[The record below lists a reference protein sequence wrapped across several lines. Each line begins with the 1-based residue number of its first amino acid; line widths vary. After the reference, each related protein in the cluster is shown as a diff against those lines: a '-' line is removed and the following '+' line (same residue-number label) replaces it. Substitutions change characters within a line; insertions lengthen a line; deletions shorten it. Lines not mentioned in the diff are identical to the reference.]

1 MRRIFLLPI
10 AALLLGT
17 TGLAHGQADDADGAD
32 LSHRDMNALETVNN
46 TAGDML
52 EKTTKRISLMQA
64 FLKEKGELQEYRAGD
79 GGHGDM
85 NNDGKVDRTD
95 LSWNLSFD
103 QAISMAKQHDAAV
116 SHMQS
121 TETPEERRVAAYRKV
136 VKSTWEDLHHK
147 MAEVHAMSE
156 YLHEKGQFGEYQQ
169 WAREQNAEANKALIE
184 DRAQKSKE
192 AIDRQAERHE
202 TAEKTFQA
210 QQAQQKKQ
218 HEQFVK
224 NSWQQYK
231 FNQEQYSKR
240 LKYTDKYRNGYWN
253 SYSDGY
259 GDVGWGGGGWGGGW

>member
-10 AALLLGT
+10 AALLLGA
-17 TGLAHGQADDADGAD
+17 TGLAHGQADDADGGD
-32 LSHRDMNALETVNN
+32 VSHRDMNALETVNN
-46 TAGDML
+46 IAGDKL
-52 EKTTKRISLMQA
+52 EKTNKRISQMQD
-64 FLKEKGELQEYRAGD
+64 FLKEKNELQEFRTGE
-79 GGHGDM
+79 GGHGDT

-103 QAISMAKQHDAAV
+103 QALSMAKQHDAAV
-116 SHMQS
+116 SHLQS

-147 MAEVHAMSE
+147 MAEVNAMSE
-156 YLHEKGQFGEYQQ
+156 FMHEKGQFNEYQQ
-169 WAREQNAEANKALIE
+169 WARQKNAEANKALIE

-192 AIDRQAERHE
+192 AIDRQAQQHR
-202 TAEKTFQA
+202 TAEEALKAEQE
-210 QQAQQKKQ
+210 QQKKQ

-231 FNQEQYSKR
+231 FNQEQYTKR

-253 SYSDGY
+253 NYSDGY
-259 GDVGWGGGGWGGGW
+259 GDVGWGGGWGGGW

>member
-10 AALLLGT
+10 AALLFGA
-17 TGLAHGQADDADGAD
+17 TGLAYGQADDADGAD
-32 LSHRDMNALETVNN
+32 ISHRDMNALETVNN

-52 EKTTKRISLMQA
+52 EKTNKRIEMMQA
-64 FLKEKGELQEYRAGD
+64 FLKEKGELQEYRTGD

-103 QAISMAKQHDAAV
+103 QALSMAKQHDAAV

-156 YLHEKGQFGEYQQ
+156 YMHEKGQFSEYQQ
-169 WAREQNAEANKALIE
+169 WARQQNAEANKE
-184 DRAQKSKE
+184 
-192 AIDRQAERHE
+192 
-202 TAEKTFQA
+202 
-210 QQAQQKKQ
+210 QQKKQ

-231 FNQEQYSKR
+231 FNQEQYTKR

-253 SYSDGY
+253 SYADGY
-259 GDVGWGGGGWGGGW
+259 GDVGWGGWGGGW